1 LLTTARYRRVFGP
14 IVLVALT
21 APATALADVPKPT
34 ENAGDHAT
42 KEKIVVGESGK
53 RKEGWTPGLALG
65 GTFDLL
71 DSRNV
76 VGQQDGTA
84 LSLGAAIDAELDFNK
99 KIHEWRTTLKIDVGA
114 SLSPGLG
121 EFVKTTD
128 STDFETIYLAHII
141 EELGPFGRFAL
152 STSFFPTLDLSPDA
166 SDYRVTNAD
175 GTTKD
180 YHGRRLALTDPF
192 TPTTFKE
199 SVGAFTQ
206 PVKNDR
212 ITFEGRLGLGA
223 QETIADGQLAI
234 NDDSATAGFIEV
246 TTLRDTYEIGA
257 EAVANAWGAI
267 DKDKR
272 VSYSIGVGVLVPFAY
287 SDLPPGDDRGVGD
300 LVNVEVNGALNVHIF
315 DWASLDYKIS
325 VLRQPLLVD
334 ALQVSNTLLLTIGG
348 EWGSKA
354 PVEEPEPACDC
365 EKDCKAPEEKPD
377 GEKAKPEDE
386 KAKADEKEEAGE
398 AAPADAKKT
407 DAAEEK

>member
-1 LLTTARYRRVFGP
+1 MF
-14 IVLVALT
+14 VALWI

-42 KEKIVVGESGK
+42 KEKLVVGEAGK
-53 RKEGWTPGLALG
+53 RKDGWTPGIAVG

-84 LSLGAAIDAELDFNK
+84 LSLGAAVDAELDFNK
-99 KIHEWRTTLKIDVGA
+99 KIHEWRSTLTIDIGA
-114 SLSPGLG
+114 SLTPGLG

-128 STDFETIYLAHII
+128 STTFETIYLAHII

-152 STSFFPTLDLSPDA
+152 NTSLFPTLDISADA

-223 QETIADGQLAI
+223 QETLADGQLAI
-234 NDDSATAGFIEV
+234 SDDSATDVVEV
-246 TTLRDTYEIGA
+246 STLRDSYEIGG

-272 VSYSIGVGVLVPFAY
+272 VTYSIGVGVLVPFAY
-287 SDLPPGDDRGVGD
+287 SDLPAGDDRGVGD

-354 PVEEPEPACDC
+354 PEEPEEPACDC
-365 EKDCKAPEEKPD
+365 DKEEKAPAEKPAAD
-377 GEKAKPEDE
+377 
-386 KAKADEKEEAGE
+386 KAKADDKEDAKEDEKDDGEEDP
-398 AAPADAKKT
+398 APADTKKT
-407 DAAEEK
+407 DAPEAK